1 MDRLKFQQSC
11 LKQREHNLQSQSKTL
26 MQQGKSQILQQG
38 NLQAAFMG
46 ITEAA
51 SKTLQVH
58 RASIWLYNEEN

>member
-1 MDRLKFQQSC
+1 
-11 LKQREHNLQSQSKTL
+11 